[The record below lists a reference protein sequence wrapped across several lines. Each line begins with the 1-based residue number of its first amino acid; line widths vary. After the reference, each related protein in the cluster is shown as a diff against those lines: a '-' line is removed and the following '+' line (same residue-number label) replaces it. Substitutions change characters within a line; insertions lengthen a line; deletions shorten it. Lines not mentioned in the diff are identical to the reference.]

1 MNLIKRLLL
10 FSVLSFCFLS
20 FADDKAEIYACIN
33 KSIKA
38 GMSLDF
44 KTFKQYCSKDYV
56 KLPEDK
62 KVLDRKVLE
71 RTALYFERIK
81 DPKLTFSELVKL
93 NFMLKGQTLPDAQL
107 AMYRKMN
114 STPRGKMQVLQAKK
128 QIREAEKNI
137 VELCEELL
145 PKIEYGPLFISK
157 DIAVKFYKLEFK
169 KIKSKGVLVLRKEDN
184 QWKLYREFSITDSDY
199 DKSVA
204 SDTEIIKFVNKSNK
218 RTRTCNNY
226 VDLMQ
231 DYSKETLVYSPDGKS
246 SDYQQA
252 LKKMQFFDL
261 LKNEN
266 PTFSEAAALW
276 AEANGMTLTAEM
288 QTRFIEDK
296 NGEGKKWLKDCKD
309 KMLKHRA
316 EIKKSF
322 KSTIKNIVVFEDCA
336 LLIDDFVL
344 PNSGKT
350 ERISLIKKNQ
360 GKYLILRS
368 ASRKID

>member
-10 FSVLSFCFLS
+10 LSVFSFCFLS

-114 STPRGKMQVLQAKK
+114 STPRGKMQVLQAQK

-157 DIAVKFYKLEFK
+157 DIAVKFYKLEFET
-169 KIKSKGVLVLRKEDN
+169 IKSKGALVLRKEDN

-231 DYSKETLVYSPDGKS
+231 DYSKETLVYSSDGKS

-252 LKKMQFFDL
+252 IKKMQFFDL
-261 LKNEN
+261 LKNGN
-266 PTFSEAAALW
+266 PTFSEAATLW
-276 AEANGMTLTAEM
+276 AEANGMTVTAEM
-288 QTRFIEDK
+288 QARFIEDK

-316 EIKKSF
+316 EIKKTF
-322 KSTIKNIVVFEDCA
+322 KSSIKHIVLFEDCA
-336 LLIDDFVL
+336 LLIDSFVL

-350 ERISLIKKNQ
+350 ERISLIKKNK